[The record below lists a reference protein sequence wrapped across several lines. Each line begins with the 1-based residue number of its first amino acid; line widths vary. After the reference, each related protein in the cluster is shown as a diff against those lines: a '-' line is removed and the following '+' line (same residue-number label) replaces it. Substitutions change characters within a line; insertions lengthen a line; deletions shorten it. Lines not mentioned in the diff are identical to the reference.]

1 MLLHPS
7 QKLTCS
13 EIHRWDMATF
23 PPAELWQLAD
33 TNISSN
39 PSDFTIER
47 PWFSTQPVFCQKQDN
62 AFSLATSWETLA
74 AQGANTPD
82 LGYVKDYLRF
92 QTPSTHRTLARG
104 IRLLKHGERVRI
116 NRDTLTVE
124 PLPFPVASLPPS
136 HIRQRL
142 CEQLK
147 DTQDACFHLS
157 SGLDSSLLVL
167 LARRLGKTVHAVT
180 LRTRG
185 KGAAQELEMV
195 KRLADET
202 KITLSIF
209 DFTDIDIWQEG
220 ERMMT
225 AGLGYPVA
233 HPSHLVRYLLDRTVV
248 ESGLGRRIVTGRGPD
263 EVLGGYDVHRPAYAD
278 ASRHFSRL
286 TCMPEDRVTALFNDG
301 ESGNT
306 ALAHADF
313 FCDSITLQQRLN
325 YDLGAIYEAWNIL
338 EADFSKSLDI
348 EYISP
353 FLAPDIMA
361 AFYALPDSEKVS
373 EHAQKIFLRTAFAD
387 VYPSYIL
394 SNPKIGLTIDLRHYM
409 LDQSAESIVKI
420 MYDQSEFGK
429 RFLNRAAC
437 MKLVD
442 DTLTGRANYGW
453 QIWNLY
459 LCGLACRK
467 LNS

>member
-1 MLLHPS
+1 MTTL
-7 QKLTCS
+7 
-13 EIHRWDMATF
+13 
-23 PPAELWQLAD
+23 PPDGLWQLAD
-33 TNISSN
+33 ASIASN
-39 PSDFTIER
+39 LGDLTIER
-47 PWFSTQPVFCQKQDN
+47 PWFSTQPIFCKKQGN
-62 AFSLATSWETLA
+62 ALSLATSWEALVK
-74 AQGANTPD
+74 QGTNTPD

-92 QTPSTHRTLARG
+92 QTPFTHRTLARG
-104 IRLLKHGERVRI
+104 IRLVKHGERVCI

-124 PLPFPVASLPPS
+124 PLPFPVASLPLSQIP
-136 HIRQRL
+136 QRL
-142 CEQLK
+142 SEQLK
-147 DTQDACFHLS
+147 NTQDACFHLS

-167 LARRLGKTVHAVT
+167 LARRLEQTVHAVT
-180 LRTRG
+180 LQTRG
-185 KGAAQELEMV
+185 KGAAQELDTV
-195 KRLADET
+195 KRLVDET

-209 DFTDIDIWQEG
+209 DFTNIDIWKEG

-225 AGLGYPVA
+225 TGLGYPVA

-248 ESGLGRRIVTGRGPD
+248 ESGLSRRIVTGRGPD
-263 EVLGGYDVHRPAYAD
+263 EVLGGYDVHSLAYTD
-278 ASRHFSRL
+278 ASRHFARL
-286 TCMPEDRVTALFNDG
+286 TCMPEDRITALFTDD

-313 FCDSITLQQRLN
+313 FRNSTTLQQRLD

-361 AFYALPDSEKVS
+361 AFYLLPDGEKVS

-394 SNPKIGLTIDLRHYM
+394 SNPKMGLTIDLRHYM

-429 RFLNRAAC
+429 RFLNRTAC

-442 DTLTGRANYGW
+442 DTLTGRVNYGW

-467 LNS
+467 LQSI